1 MQVSTSTNCRIVH
14 HQFQMPHHLYI
25 TRISMAD
32 QRLVQFMGKYF
43 LNFCFSGPNHKF
55 SFLFSQNI
63 SNHNI
68 FCWIRFVLK
77 LPYVFVF
84 LFLFSSISFVFFFLY
99 RCTIRHSIY
108 AAPSSHALAGARN
121 SLHHGVATYPH
132 VDSYSNPYL
141 FGPNA
146 YSPPAA
152 ARPNLS
158 PHSPIGTITVGSA
171 SQNSNNTSISAQSVL
186 PGMHIMTI

>member
-1 MQVSTSTNCRIVH
+1 MNERERKKNWYALT
-14 HQFQMPHHLYI
+14 F
-25 TRISMAD
+25 AD
-32 QRLVQFMGKYF
+32 IYFFMFGS
-43 LNFCFSGPNHKF
+43 FC
-55 SFLFSQNI
+55 
-63 SNHNI
+63 
-68 FCWIRFVLK
+68 
-77 LPYVFVF
+77 
-84 LFLFSSISFVFFFLY
+84 
-99 RCTIRHSIY
+99 RHSIY

-121 SLHHGVATYPH
+121 PLHHGVATYPH

-186 PGMHIMTI
+186 PGMCRQIQIGL

>member
-1 MQVSTSTNCRIVH
+1 M
-14 HQFQMPHHLYI
+14 F
-25 TRISMAD
+25 
-32 QRLVQFMGKYF
+32 K
-43 LNFCFSGPNHKF
+43 
-55 SFLFSQNI
+55 
-63 SNHNI
+63 
-68 FCWIRFVLK
+68 RFVSLNDK
-77 LPYVFVF
+77 FLWFVIAYRTAF
-84 LFLFSSISFVFFFLY
+84 FSLHLFTNEKKFVLF
-99 RCTIRHSIY
+99 RRHSIY
-108 AAPSSHALAGARN
+108 AAPSSHALGGARN
-121 SLHHGVATYPH
+121 PLHHGVATYPH

-186 PGMHIMTI
+186 PGMYAIPSIRMEAKKNVIDFHMKSIIMVATNSFFSFLFFDV